1 MTTSRPT
8 DNSSR
13 PTDRD
18 YSGNEAEIEVG
29 SDWIKVEAEIEAEI
43 EACRD

>member
-1 MTTSRPT
+1 LKQAEIEAG
-8 DNSSR
+8 
-13 PTDRD
+13 RD